1 MEAAPLLVALL
12 VFLAL
17 VAIGLASPCGHHA
30 AGPRKAAG
38 PRQAAGPRRVAA
50 RGPSTGGATAAPPS
64 PQNWQRG
71 GLGLSYPYNHL
82 FSEEEKG
89 GALHSSEEVDPLI
102 TGGLYSAARAAGRG
116 RRWVYSGR
124 TADGGTLG
132 MREFSSGVSGQPGVD
147 VGLLGMRQYALDR
160 SGDVFDDGV
169 PENWRI
175 PATPLNWY
183 ASRRDDHY
191 DVAGAAPAAPGG
203 VRAIQ
208 EEDHDLL
215 TN

>member
-30 AGPRKAAG
+30 AGPRKGAG

-50 RGPSTGGATAAPPS
+50 AGPPPAAQPPRRRA
-64 PQNWQRG
+64 PKLAAG
-71 GLGLSYPYNHL
+71 GLSLSYPYNHL